1 MQFVKAAFVRSVS
14 RRARDGALRDAGRAG
29 TRARRGAP
37 AAAPALV
44 AIMLAMTCASMLPAV
59 AIGQSTAQATPPAPV
74 APPPGAPNRAAYNPA
89 APASDAAANAIL
101 YPGDL
106 VRLKIWREPDL
117 SGDFQVDEHGFSVF
131 PKIGQVHVSDI
142 TTDSLRK
149 MLIGT
154 YSQYLK
160 DPSIEVTMLR
170 RVTVIGAVKNP
181 GLYPVDPTM
190 SITDVLALAGGADPT
205 GMQDKVDVIRGGNKQ
220 RVKYTQKTSVSSL
233 AIRSGDEL
241 FLPERSWVSRNGYVV
256 GALIG
261 AAVLI
266 TTTVIVQHR

>member
-1 MQFVKAAFVRSVS
+1 M
-14 RRARDGALRDAGRAG
+14 L
-29 TRARRGAP
+29 
-37 AAAPALV
+37 
-44 AIMLAMTCASMLPAV
+44 LAMTCGLMLPAV
-59 AIGQSTAQATPPAPV
+59 AIGQSTAQATPPAP
-74 APPPGAPNRAAYNPA
+74 ATASPPAMQSRATPDPS

-142 TTDSLRK
+142 TTDSLRR

-190 SITDVLALAGGADPT
+190 SIADVLALAGGADPT
-205 GMQDKVDVIRGGNKQ
+205 GMQDKVDVIRGGSKH
-220 RVKYTQKTSVSSL
+220 RVKFTQRTSVGSL

-241 FLPERSWVSRNGYVV
+241 YLPERGWVARNGYVV

-266 TTTVIVQHR
+266 TTTVIVQHH